1 MTAARPVHLGEF
13 EYLVLLAVMRLGP
26 TAYGLSI
33 LRTLEEHAGR
43 SVTRGAVY
51 TTLDRLVHKEIL
63 RSRVDVGTAE
73 RSHLPR
79 RVYALTAT
87 GLASIRASHGAMS
100 RMARGL
106 EDLLES
112 PSS

>member
-1 MTAARPVHLGEF
+1 MGTPRPVYLGEF

-26 TAYGLSI
+26 NAYGLSV

-43 SVTRGAVY
+43 SVTRGALY
-51 TTLDRLVHKEIL
+51 TTLDRLEHKELL
-63 RSRVDVGTAE
+63 RSKVDVGGAE

-79 RVYALTAT
+79 RVYALTPT

-100 RMARGL
+100 RMAAGL
-106 EDLLES
+106 EDLLE